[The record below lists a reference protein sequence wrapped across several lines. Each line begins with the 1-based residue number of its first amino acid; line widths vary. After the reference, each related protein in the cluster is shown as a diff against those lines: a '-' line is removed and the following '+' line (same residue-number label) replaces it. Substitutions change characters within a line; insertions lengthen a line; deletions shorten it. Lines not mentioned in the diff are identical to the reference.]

1 MRRPVRHMSAIALAL
16 AAIAASIAVSIASA
30 TTPATAQENPAI
42 AEVRAAGKHQLDCYG
57 AGEDA
62 ACIAMIG
69 AYERAMSHPQA
80 TENIRHEV
88 LRHYLHAHAVYG
100 ASLRKAK
107 RLPDAQRV
115 LSSGYRAMEQHF
127 AGGAH
132 FHTVVENQRLQL
144 ETALILD
151 VTGRRQE
158 SDTVIG
164 NARAALD
171 QLYAVRDRAQGRDHA
186 IKLLHLGLR
195 EGRVFELG
203 LARHFAERM
212 RDESEDAIRSD
223 LLRRSTEA
231 YARAELWLEREA
243 RTGAGSGWSVSQA
256 EIRYELGMVQWD
268 ADRPNEASRA
278 FAQATAAACTVDE
291 ARDRER
297 LASEIANALPGP
309 KSANLCEKAAY
320 AWRLTN
326 GDAKQAIG
334 AAVDRLYEQM
344 RKDLQAPIPPDLPAL
359 P

>member
-1 MRRPVRHMSAIALAL
+1 MRRPVRLVSAVALAL
-16 AAIAASIAVSIASA
+16 AAIVPSIAPSIALASG
-30 TTPATAQENPAI
+30 PATAQENPAI
-42 AEVRAAGKHQLDCYG
+42 AEVRAAGKHQPGCYG

-69 AYERAMSHPQA
+69 AFERAMSHPQA
-80 TENIRHEV
+80 TDGLRHAI
-88 LRHYLHAHAVYG
+88 LRHYLHTHAVYG
-100 ASLRKAK
+100 AKLRKAK
-107 RLPDAQRV
+107 RLPDAQRI
-115 LSSGYRAMEQHF
+115 LSSGYRAMEQHL

-144 ETALILD
+144 ETALTLD
-151 VTGRRQE
+151 DAGRRQE

-164 NARAALD
+164 NARAVLD
-171 QLYAVRDRAQGRDHA
+171 QLYAARDQAQSRDHA

-212 RDESEDAIRSD
+212 RDESEDGIRSD
-223 LLRRSTEA
+223 LLRRSAEA

-243 RTGAGSGWSVSQA
+243 RAGAGSGWSVSQA

-268 ADRPNEASRA
+268 ADRPDEASRA

-297 LASEIANALPGP
+297 LASEIAKALPGP
-309 KSANLCEKAAY
+309 KSANLCAKAAN

-326 GDAKQAIG
+326 GDAEQAIG